1 MITQHTSIQMSKEVR
16 KEEIM
21 VDIPK
26 QKELDMLKNQFI
38 YMYAKIYKQF
48 VARRYKGEEM
58 LRMISEGTKT
68 QPKEF
73 NVYINNDVF

>member
-1 MITQHTSIQMSKEVR
+1 
-16 KEEIM
+16 M
-21 VDIPK
+21 VDISK
-26 QKELDMLKNQFI
+26 QKELDMLKNKFI
-38 YMYAKIYKQF
+38 YMYTKIYEQF

-73 NVYINNDVF
+73 NVDTNDYVFKVQ